1 MKEEAGTPTSKEEK
15 PLKKKKKKKKLK
27 EKKKNGKKVK
37 GVKVGEKRRKAVV
50 KGLRKFLEEETG
62 VSHFSDKISD
72 AVCIP
77 SSSHA
82 INRIVSGGRG
92 FPVGRIIELLGPE
105 SSGKSLL
112 LYDLIAHCQQMGG
125 YALLADTEDAL
136 EEEWAESRGIIFDE
150 ILSLDA
156 DTVEALFTTIFGQGK
171 KKGVVQRIRTKDS
184 ENPIIVGIDSIAA
197 LSTEYEMNNEYGK
210 PDMGAKARYLSQAFR
225 KIRGQCKK
233 HGVLLVC
240 INQVRD
246 KIGVM
251 FGDPE
256 TTPGGKALKFMASV
270 RLRFE
275 KKKELKVRNR
285 NVGIRSRVKA
295 IKNRVWRP
303 HQFANVNILFD
314 DGLTKFSGLF
324 GALKRDEVIVQPK
337 GKKRIEWDGKFFTKK
352 TFEIF
357 VEENP
362 KILKALPPSLKEDD
376 EDYETIAD
384 SDS

>member
-1 MKEEAGTPTSKEEK
+1 MTQETGTPTSNEEK
-15 PLKKKKKKKKLK
+15 PRKKKKKKKLGT
-27 EKKKNGKKVK
+27 KKSSVKKVK
-37 GVKVGEKRRKAVV
+37 GKKLGEKRRKSVV
-50 KGLRKFLEEETG
+50 KGIRKFLEDETG

-72 AVCIP
+72 ALCIP
-77 SSSHA
+77 CTSHA

-92 FPVGRIIELLGPE
+92 FPVGRIVELIGPE

-125 YALLADTEDAL
+125 YALLADCEDAL
-136 EEEWAESRGIIFDE
+136 EEEWAESRGIVFDE
-150 ILSLDA
+150 ILPLEA
-156 DTVEALFTTIFGQGK
+156 DTVEQLFSTVFGTAK
-171 KKGVVQRIRTKDS
+171 KKGVVDRIRAKDK
-184 ENPIIVGIDSIAA
+184 ENPIIVGVDSIAA
-197 LSTEYEMNNEYGK
+197 LSTEYEMSNEYGK

-225 KIRGQCKK
+225 KIRGKCKK
-233 HGVLLVC
+233 QGVLLVC

-256 TTPGGKALKFMASV
+256 TTPGGKALKFMSSV

-357 VEENP
+357 VDENP
-362 KILKALPPSLKEDD
+362 EILKALPPTLKEDD
-376 EDYETIAD
+376 EDYETISD

>member
-1 MKEEAGTPTSKEEK
+1 MKEEAGTPTSNEEK
-15 PLKKKKKKKKLK
+15 PLKKKKKKKK
-27 EKKKNGKKVK
+27 NRKKVK
-37 GVKVGEKRRKAVV
+37 ASDKKRKAVV
-50 KGLRKFLEEETG
+50 NGLRKFLEEETG
-62 VSHFSDKISD
+62 VSHFSDKISE
-72 AVCIP
+72 ALCIP
-77 SSSHA
+77 SSSYA

-92 FPVGRIIELLGPE
+92 FPVGRIVELIGPE

-112 LYDLIAHCQQMGG
+112 LYDLIAHCQKMGG

-136 EEEWAESRGIIFDE
+136 EEEWAEKRGIKFDE

-156 DTVEALFTTIFGQGK
+156 DTVEGLFTTIFGQGK
-171 KKGVVQRIRTKDS
+171 KKGVIQRIRAKDP
-184 ENPIIVGIDSIAA
+184 ENPIIVGVDSIAA

-225 KIRGQCKK
+225 KIRGKLKK

-246 KIGVM
+246 RIGVM

-256 TTPGGKALKFMASV
+256 TTPGGKALKFMASI

-314 DGLTKFSGLF
+314 DGLTKFSGLL

-337 GKKRIEWDGKFFTKK
+337 GKKRMEWDGKFFTKK
-352 TFEIF
+352 TFQIF

-362 KILKALPPSLKEDD
+362 EILQALPPTLTEED